1 MKKQISKQKYFD
13 KSKTAVL
20 RLGAKVTYD
29 IYDKPISFYLCVYTH
44 PYVLQVEIS
53 FSSTSWENNIAVIQ

>member
-13 KSKTAVL
+13 KSKTAGL

-29 IYDKPISFYLCVYTH
+29 IYDKPISFYLCVCIHT
-44 PYVLQVEIS
+44 PLC
-53 FSSTSWENNIAVIQ
+53 TAGRNIIFFN